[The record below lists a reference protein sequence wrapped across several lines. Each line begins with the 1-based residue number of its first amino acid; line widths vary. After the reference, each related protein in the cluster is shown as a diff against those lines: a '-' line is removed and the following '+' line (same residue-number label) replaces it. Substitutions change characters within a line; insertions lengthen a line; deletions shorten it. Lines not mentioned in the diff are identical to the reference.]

1 MVYNISSTG
10 VDEYYSKVQY
20 IYDWTMDE
28 FEHNSIHAGY
38 YDEEHTSR
46 DTAVKN
52 MNRHLADAVDI
63 GPDDVVLHSGCGVGG
78 PATWVAKHRG
88 AEVIGINITN
98 VQLERA
104 RELAHER
111 GVADKAEFRHDDF
124 TEIRTVD
131 DNEVDVVWG
140 LQAICHAEEKR
151 DFLEQAKRVL
161 KPGGRLVVADGF
173 LAKRNLSGR
182 EQKHMNKWL
191 HGWKVPNLAH
201 INDFVAHLGDLG
213 FESIEVRDDDENV
226 MPFAEGTYR
235 NSLSYY
241 PKAKLL
247 QLLGRMSKDE
257 VGHFAACHYQY
268 RTLKK
273 GLWTHR
279 TVSAEV

>member
-1 MVYNISSTG
+1 MVYNITSTG

-28 FEHNSIHAGY
+28 FGHQSIHAGY
-38 YDEEHTSR
+38 YDEDHTDR
-46 DTAVKN
+46 ETAVKN

-63 GPDDVVLHSGCGVGG
+63 DADDTVLHSGCGVGG

-88 AEVIGINITN
+88 ADVIGINIAD

-104 RELAHER
+104 RELAEER
-111 GVADKAEFRHDDF
+111 NVSDRATFRHDDF
-124 TEIRTVD
+124 TEMETLA
-131 DNEVDVVWG
+131 DNSVDVVWG

-161 KPGGRLVVADGF
+161 KDGDRLVVADGF
-173 LAKRNLSGR
+173 MATRDLSGR
-182 EQKHMNKWL
+182 EQKQMNKWL
-191 HGWKVPNLAH
+191 HGWKVPNLTH
-201 INDFVAHLGDLG
+201 INDFVAHMGDLG
-213 FESIEVRDDDENV
+213 FENIEVRNDDDNV
-226 MPFAEGTYR
+226 SPFSKGTYR

-247 QLLGRMSKDE
+247 QLVGRMSKEE

-268 RTLKK
+268 RTLQK

-279 TVSAEV
+279 TVSGEL